1 MMKAIIGIKSLDGFF
16 REGKDFARRLD
27 AGEKAGEADFELS
40 FATPAQLVSELS
52 PKRMELLRV
61 LKKSGP
67 LSIRALA
74 KAMGR
79 NYSNVHADVRRLIE
93 HGLIEKDAGDRVL
106 VPWDDVVVRM
116 DASLMRLAA

>member
-1 MMKAIIGIKSLDGFF
+1 MKAIIGVQSLDGFF

-27 AGEKAGEADFELS
+27 AGAKMHEGDFQLS
-40 FATPAQLVSELS
+40 FSTPAQLVSELS
-52 PKRMELLRV
+52 PKRMELLQV
-61 LKKSGP
+61 LKKAGP

-74 KAMGR
+74 KMMGR
-79 NYSNVHADVRRLIE
+79 NYSNVHADVQRLIE
-93 HGLIEKDAGDRVL
+93 HGLIGKDADDHVL

>member
-1 MMKAIIGIKSLDGFF
+1 MKAIIGVQSLDGFF

-27 AGEKAGEADFELS
+27 AGEKMREGEFQLS
-40 FATPAQLVSELS
+40 FSTPAQLVSELS
-52 PKRMELLRV
+52 PKRMELLQV
-61 LKKSGP
+61 LKKAGP

-74 KAMGR
+74 KMMGR
-79 NYSNVHADVRRLIE
+79 NYSNVHADVQRLIE
-93 HGLIEKDAGDRVL
+93 HGLIEKDAGDHIL

>member
-1 MMKAIIGIKSLDGFF
+1 MKAIIGVQSLDGFF

-27 AGEKAGEADFELS
+27 AEAKRHEGDFQLS
-40 FATPAQLVSELS
+40 FSTPAQLVSELS
-52 PKRMELLRV
+52 PKRMELLQV
-61 LKKSGP
+61 LKKAGP

-74 KAMGR
+74 KMIGR
-79 NYSNVHADVRRLIE
+79 NYSNVHADVQRLIE
-93 HGLIEKDAGDRVL
+93 HGLIEKDADDHVL

>member
-1 MMKAIIGIKSLDGFF
+1 MKAIIGVQSLDGFF
-16 REGKDFARRLD
+16 QEGKDFTRRLD
-27 AGEKAGEADFELS
+27 AGEKMHEGDFQLS
-40 FATPAQLVSELS
+40 FSTPAQLVAELS

-61 LKKSGP
+61 LKNAGP

-74 KAMGR
+74 KMMGR

-93 HGLIEKDAGDRVL
+93 HGLIEKDAGDHIL
-106 VPWDDVVVRM
+106 VPWDDIVVRM

>member
-1 MMKAIIGIKSLDGFF
+1 MKAIIGVQSLDGFF
-16 REGKDFARRLD
+16 LEGKHLARRVD
-27 AGEKAGEADFELS
+27 AGEKMHEADFELS
-40 FATPAQLVSELS
+40 FSTPAQLVSELS

-61 LKKSGP
+61 LKDAGP

-74 KAMGR
+74 KLMGR

-93 HGLIEKDAGDRVL
+93 HGLIEKDAGDHVL

>member
-1 MMKAIIGIKSLDGFF
+1 MKAIIGVQSLDGVF
-16 REGKDFARRLD
+16 REGKDFARRAD
-27 AGEKAGEADFELS
+27 AGARMHEADFELS
-40 FATPAQLVSELS
+40 FTTPAQLVSELS
-52 PKRMELLRV
+52 PKRMELLQM

-74 KAMGR
+74 KMMGR
-79 NYSNVHADVRRLIE
+79 NYSNVHADVQRLIE
-93 HGLIEKDAGDRVL
+93 HGLIEKDASDHVL